1 MLDIAN
7 EHTHEMAMIVT
18 LSIIVTQPVKCI
30 VLGDM
35 LGVLFDEFLGAVPY
49 GWDGLNIFVETE
61 DKAIDLL
68 MLGHVPEWI
77 EPDIAKEL
85 DARFH
90 SPVPLI
96 FHEQG
101 LTEEE
106 A

>member
-18 LSIIVTQPVKCI
+18 LSIIVTQPVQSV

-35 LGVLFDEFLGAVPY
+35 LGVLFDELLGAVPY
-49 GWDGLNIFVETE
+49 GGDGLNVFVETE

-77 EPDIAKEL
+77 EADVAEEL